1 MIKLIVGKK
10 GTGKTKALVD
20 MINQAAESTKG
31 NVVCIDKTTKL
42 TYDINHNV
50 RLCEVDVYNI
60 SGFDMFYGYVAGL
73 LSSNYDISEI
83 FVDSI
88 LRIGKGDHDLVGF
101 AQLLKELE
109 AILTDDITMIFTV
122 SADKEALPEEIVKY
136 VV

>member
-1 MIKLIVGKK
+1 MVTLLIGKK

-50 RLCEVDVYNI
+50 RLCDVDVYNI